1 MFKNA
6 EAFIHYP
13 RCQLKMGTE
22 TTPRRSWRKY
32 LERCLR
38 LVDFEVSRSCEFSR
52 EIVSSSS
59 YIPFSDLH
67 FTDRVFFFFL
77 THSIW
82 GLLFNSTSIRK
93 FYVHFPI
100 FLHLDNTEVPGTS
113 SVFFLYIHE
122 KGSPCRRIVDLNFFP
137 SPKKKVKQQ
146 VKVNASQESSR
157 IYWRYWSKERLHCVC
172 NWSPN
177 IAWGGTRKL
186 YLILEILEFVSF
198 DIQKILYNRFWAF

>member
-1 MFKNA
+1 MIDFTKIFRLKGLKPKNKGHTNFY
-6 EAFIHYP
+6 ECCNLMKKVY
-13 RCQLKMGTE
+13 LKTV
-22 TTPRRSWRKY
+22 Y
-32 LERCLR
+32 
-38 LVDFEVSRSCEFSR
+38 FS
-52 EIVSSSS
+52 
-59 YIPFSDLH
+59 
-67 FTDRVFFFFL
+67 FFL

-100 FLHLDNTEVPGTS
+100 FLHLDNTEVTGTS

-137 SPKKKVKQQ
+137 SPKKKVKQH

-157 IYWRYWSKERLHCVC
+157 IYWRYRSTERLHCVC

-177 IAWGGTRKL
+177 IAWGGTGKL
-186 YLILEILEFVSF
+186 YLILEILEFIIV
-198 DIQKILYNRFWAF
+198 DIQKILYNIFWAFF